1 MLFARLKKI
10 IHATW
15 LENAWHPGK
24 IIVSCCYFQ
33 KSTEN
38 NTNGCVSAKQD
49 VLRPLQ

>member
-1 MLFARLKKI
+1 MQPEWKM
-10 IHATW
+10 
-15 LENAWHPGK
+15 PGTQEK
-24 IIVSCCYFQ
+24 LVSCCYFQ

>member
-1 MLFARLKKI
+1 MQPEWKM
-10 IHATW
+10 
-15 LENAWHPGK
+15 PGTQEK
-24 IIVSCCYFQ
+24 LVSCYFQ